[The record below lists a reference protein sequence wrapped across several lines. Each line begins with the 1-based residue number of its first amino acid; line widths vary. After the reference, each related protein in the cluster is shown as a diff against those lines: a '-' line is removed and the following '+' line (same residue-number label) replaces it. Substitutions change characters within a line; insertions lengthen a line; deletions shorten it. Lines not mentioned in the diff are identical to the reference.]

1 MSDPASDVGGMIRAG
16 AWVAAGAVPI
26 AVACGLWV
34 RAKSGTLCPRWRPPR
49 FVWPGPAIF
58 ALFVLALFVPPFLVP
73 IVDTG
78 GLFQILYPQGFPALP
93 PPATEEDIRGVTGF
107 LKAKWVQ
114 TLALP
119 FILAVAV
126 LLRKYAFRAAI
137 DWVQELRNLPR
148 SVAFGTLVFLAFGI
162 ATFAV
167 NAGVDWA
174 SRQMGFT
181 PDEHQL
187 SKLGRDGDGFGGVFF
202 VLSACVVA
210 PVLEEFTFRGL
221 LVPWAGGRRY
231 RPWLLMAWASVV
243 VVLVT
248 RQPVIP
254 LVFVAVLA
262 AAQPLVRWPG
272 RRTGQAIW
280 SSSALFAAMHS
291 AVWPSP
297 IPLFVL
303 ALGLGYLTA
312 RTRSWLPAA
321 IAHGLFNL
329 VSTLFVFS
337 RG

>member
-1 MSDPASDVGGMIRAG
+1 M
-16 AWVAAGAVPI
+16 
-26 AVACGLWV
+26 
-34 RAKSGTLCPRWRPPR
+34 
-49 FVWPGPAIF
+49 
-58 ALFVLALFVPPFLVP
+58 
-73 IVDTG
+73 
-78 GLFQILYPQGFPALP
+78 P

-114 TLALP
+114 TFALP

-126 LLRKYAFRAAI
+126 LLRQYAFRAPV
-137 DWVQELRNLPR
+137 DWVRELRNVPR
-148 SVAFGTLVFLAFGI
+148 SVAFGTLVFLTFGV
-162 ATFAV
+162 AAFAV

-210 PVLEEFTFRGL
+210 PVIEEFVFRGL
-221 LVPWAGGRRY
+221 LVSWAAGRKY
-231 RPWLLMAWASVV
+231 RPW
-243 VVLVT
+243 VLVAISAVVAYVFSG
-248 RQPVIP
+248 QKLPP
-254 LVFVAVLA
+254 LALVAILA

-272 RRTGQAIW
+272 KRTGQAIW
-280 SSSALFAAMHS
+280 SSSVLFAAVHS

-303 ALGLGYLTA
+303 ALGLGYLTG

-321 IAHGLFNL
+321 VAHGLFNL

>member
-16 AWVAAGAVPI
+16 AWVAAGAVPV
-26 AVACGLWV
+26 AVACGLWL
-34 RAKSGTLCPRWRPPR
+34 RAKSISLCPRWRLPR
-49 FVWPGPAIF
+49 FVWPG
-58 ALFVLALFVPPFLVP
+58 
-73 IVDTG
+73 
-78 GLFQILYPQGFPALP
+78 QI
-93 PPATEEDIRGVTGF
+93 
-107 LKAKWVQ
+107 
-114 TLALP
+114 
-119 FILAVAV
+119 ILAVFVLSFLLPPVLAPIADATGVYSRLYPSGFPPQPESASEDDARNLAGTLKMMWARLAV
-126 LLRKYAFRAAI
+126 LPAVLTAAVAMSRF
-137 DWVQELRNLPR
+137 DSRQRLRNLPR
-148 SVAFGTLVFLAFGI
+148 SVTLGTLGFLTFGAI
-162 ATFAV
+162 TFGLNV
-167 NAGVDWA
+167 MVEITFRLLG
-174 SRQMGFT
+174 GT
-181 PDEHQL
+181 PDEHVL
-187 SKLGRDGDGFGGVFF
+187 SKLGRTGDGYGGVLF

-272 RRTGQAIW
+272 KRTGRAIW
-280 SSSALFAAMHS
+280 SSSVLFAAVHS